1 MTRLNKRVVIVGAG
15 VAGMAAAQTLHQYG
29 LQVDLIERSDRLGG
43 HAMQWACMATDQC
56 NNCGACLSVEMADQI
71 SRQPAIKVHLQTALS
86 AIDRTEHG
94 YRVLISDAAKPELP
108 ADGIIFATCMKP
120 YNPAELESL
129 QYGRHPRIITT
140 AELNHKLQAGTLQEL
155 LASYANP
162 SIAFIQCVG
171 SRNGQLGCD
180 YCSQVC
186 CKVALRQADKLH
198 QVLPQSELT
207 ICHIDLQL
215 IGKQLRTQA
224 AALVDRVKLLQGV
237 PGEVRIDTD
246 TDRLKTVHEDPASGK
261 RLARHFDLIVLAVGM
276 RPSDG
281 IQKLAGTL
289 GVPFDA
295 WGFVSDHSQMPPGI
309 QVAGAATFP
318 TDIVSA
324 VQQGINSA
332 HRLVAQIGQLP
343 EASKDKL
350 VAVFGN
356 GWEGHRVARAVQAAG
371 HRTILLNA
379 APDSDAGT
387 EAYEHISE
395 AHIVALSKKADLFRI
410 QVQAGDQEV
419 NRQAAAL
426 VIANGVRH
434 KSIDDASPV
443 MSQSALERILVA
455 DWEQIPQRVAFWL
468 DHNGPEHKT
477 NCRRALEAAIDLT
490 ASGRQVAVVLEKIL
504 VHGPDG
510 QRLYDRAR
518 RQGVRFLRAVNASAV
533 EITQCDDGL
542 RIDLK
547 EASLAG
553 MDLSFTCDLVV
564 ASDQVLPG
572 PQTRQISEL
581 INEPLDTEGFAQ
593 WANIRYRPIKTRK
606 QGIFFVGSCH
616 EENDADDLD
625 DEIQTLLSELARL
638 PGEKAASGDTAEIDA
653 GRCRRCLNCVRTCTH
668 GAVEIANNFQPQIQS
683 AACIGCG
690 RCVSQCPAQSIDMAD
705 IASPAQLKSETVL
718 YACRR
723 SGHLAAQHALASGL
737 IAQDEKLAVIP
748 VSCCNSR
755 IGTADLIEPLLLGAQ
770 RVIVAACHDGN
781 CGSLERG
788 GQAGKRLDDMA
799 AAIGLKPEAV
809 RWTYV
814 AANEPKKLQDHIE
827 NRSSAVLKNKGR
839 N

>member
-1 MTRLNKRVVIVGAG
+1 VTRLNKRVAIVGAG

-29 LQVDLIERSDRLGG
+29 LQVDLIERTDQLGG
-43 HAMQWACMATDQC
+43 HAMGWACMATDQC

-71 SRQPAIKVHLQTALS
+71 IRQPAIKVHLQTELS
-86 AIDRTEHG
+86 AIGRTDQG
-94 YRVLISDAAKPELP
+94 YRVTMSDAARREWLT
-108 ADGIIFATCMKP
+108 DGIIFATGMTP
-120 YNPAELESL
+120 FNPGELESL

-140 AELNHKLQAGTLQEL
+140 AELNHMLKADTLQKL
-155 LASYANP
+155 LAPYANP

-171 SRNGQLGCD
+171 SRNGRLGCD

-186 CKVALRQADKLH
+186 CKVALRQADKLL
-198 QVLPQSELT
+198 QVKPQTELT

-224 AALVDRVKLLQGV
+224 AALVDRIELLQGV
-237 PGEVRIDTD
+237 PGQVRIDTEA
-246 TDRLKTVHEDPASGK
+246 DRLITVHEEPASGK
-261 RLARHFDLIVLAVGM
+261 RLARCFDLIVLAVGM

-281 IQKLAGTL
+281 IQKLAGAL

-295 WGFVSDHSQMPPGI
+295 WGFVSGDAQMPPGI
-309 QVAGAATFP
+309 QVAGAAKFP

-332 HRLVAQIGQLP
+332 HRLAEQIGQLP
-343 EASKDKL
+343 EPSKNKP

-371 HRTILLNA
+371 HPVILLNA
-379 APDSDAGT
+379 ASDSNADSGSKV
-387 EAYEHISE
+387 YEHISE
-395 AHIVALSKKADLFRI
+395 AHIVALSKRADLFQI
-410 QVQAGDQEV
+410 QVQAGGQEV

-426 VIANGVRH
+426 VIANGVSH
-434 KSIDDASPV
+434 KAIDDTAPV

-455 DWEQIPQRVAFWL
+455 DWEQIPQRIAFWL
-468 DHNGPEHKT
+468 DHYGPEYKT
-477 NCRRALEAAIDLT
+477 NCRRALEAAVDLT
-490 ASGRQVAVVLEKIL
+490 ASGRRVAVILEKIL

-533 EITQCDDGL
+533 DITQCDDGL

-553 MDLSFTCDLVV
+553 MDLSLTCDLVV

-572 PQTRQISEL
+572 SQTRQICKL
-581 INEPLDTEGFAQ
+581 INEPLDAEGFSQ

-616 EENDADDLD
+616 EENDAGDLD
-625 DEIQTLLSELARL
+625 DEIQTLLSELARIR
-638 PGEKAASGDTAEIDA
+638 GEKTAFGDAAEIDA

-668 GAVEIANNFQPQIQS
+668 GAVEIAFSFQPQIRS
-683 AACIGCG
+683 ALCIGCG
-690 RCVSQCPAQSIDMAD
+690 RCVSQCPAQAIDMAD
-705 IASPAQLKSETVL
+705 IASRTQLKSETVL
-718 YACRR
+718 FACRR

-737 IAQDEKLAVIP
+737 IAQDDKLAIIP

-770 RVIVAACHDGN
+770 RVVVAACHDGN

-788 GQAGKRLDDMA
+788 GQAVKRLQDMA
-799 AAIGLKPEAV
+799 AAIGIKPEAV

-814 AANEPKKLQDHIE
+814 AANEPKKIE
-827 NRSSAVLKNKGR
+827 MVSKPKGR
-839 N
+839 E